1 MNILCVGNSFAVDAS
16 TYVHQIAE
24 AVGLDINI
32 NVLYIGGCPIDLHWK
47 NFLSKEKAYEFYENG
62 GRNPIKWCDIFE
74 GLEYKKYDFITFQ
87 QRSGDSVD
95 STTFFPELTNLMKGI
110 RDYSDGTYLLHKTWS
125 YAKKFSHERYGS
137 NPMDQAAM
145 DRDIKQAYI
154 EVSKQSGIPYIIPS
168 GEAIRLAR
176 EKYGDVLD
184 RDGYHLNEMGRT
196 LCGILWVFFLTGR
209 TDLDISS
216 FAPSGHSYD
225 DETEGVSKETVKELV
240 EIAKQALENNKGY
253 NLYGQK

>member
-24 AVGLDINI
+24 AAGLDINI
-32 NVLYIGGCPIDLHWK
+32 HVLYIGGCPIDLHWK
-47 NFLSKEKAYEFYENG
+47 NFVSGEKAYEFYENG
-62 GRNPIKWCDIFE
+62 KYLDWVSIQE
-74 GLEYKKYDFITFQ
+74 GLKFKKWDYITFQ

-95 STTFFPELTNLMKGI
+95 ANTFFPELTLLMEGI
-110 RDYSDGTYLLHKTWS
+110 RKYSDATYLLHKTWS
-125 YAKKFSHERYGS
+125 YSKSFSHERYGS
-137 NPMDQAAM
+137 NPMNQKGM
-145 DRDIKQAYI
+145 DDDIKTAYI
-154 EVSKQSGIPYIIPS
+154 EASKRSGIPYIIPS

-196 LCGILWVFFLTGR
+196 LTGILWVFYLTGR

-216 FAPSGHSYD
+216 FVPSGHSYD
-225 DETEGVSKETVKELV
+225 DVTPGVSKETVKELV
-240 EIAKQALENNKGY
+240 EIAKKALENNKGY
-253 NLYGQK
+253 NLYGKM